1 MMAHYARW
9 ITFLDGDDADIG
21 RVMGTGAL
29 FGLLARPWIGQWIDR
44 FGSRR
49 MWLLGQV
56 LFGLGTLSNLLI
68 EDLAT
73 VWIYWPRAVNVFG
86 ASFVFSSSLAYITQL
101 APEARRTEAIGVLG
115 CGGFVGI
122 IVGPFLGQLIL
133 TGDRSRDDFVFLFL
147 AATGALLLPTL
158 FLLLLPDQDRS
169 GGTGQFRLRSFL
181 ESGRN
186 HWPGAI
192 CLVQFTFGMCMTVP
206 FIFMTRFV
214 DEIAA
219 SYPGSFQDSAVSWF
233 FVCYAGWGLTVRL
246 ASRRL
251 PDRIGRRKV
260 LLAGCLT
267 MGSGML
273 IFSRIDEANPWTQL
287 IVSALVCGTGHA
299 LMFHTATALFMEPFP
314 AEKRGTGA
322 ALSLMVMDTGMLGG
336 APLLGIVAERSGY
349 GAVSLIVA
357 GACFA
362 AGAVYTVASV
372 PVWKARLKAS

>member
-9 ITFLDGDDADIG
+9 VTFLDGDDTDIG
-21 RVMGTGAL
+21 RIMGAGAL

-68 EDLAT
+68 EDVAT
-73 VWIYWPRAVNVFG
+73 GWIYWPRAVNVLG

-122 IVGPFLGQLIL
+122 ILGPFLGQLIL

-158 FLLLLPDQDRS
+158 LLLLLPDQNRS

-181 ESGRN
+181 NSARN
-186 HWPGAI
+186 HWPGSI

-219 SYPGSFQDSAVSWF
+219 SYPGSFRDSAVSWF

-273 IFSRIDEANPWTQL
+273 VFSRIDEANPWTQL
-287 IVSALVCGTGHA
+287 IASALVCGTGHA
-299 LMFHTATALFMEPFP
+299 FMFHTATALFLEPFP

-322 ALSLMVMDTGMLGG
+322 ALSLMVMDAGMLGG

-362 AGAVYTVASV
+362 AGAVYTFASV
-372 PVWKARLKAS
+372 PVWKARLRAS